1 MSASPVRLK
10 FTPVD
15 VLLLFLVIIW
25 GTNFS
30 VVKVVVAEIPPFGF
44 NTLRLITASV
54 VLLLAVRVTGA
65 PAPARSAWPRLLALG
80 FFGHCCY
87 QLSFISGL
95 VRTSVTNT
103 SLILGC
109 MPVAVLIL
117 NAASRHRERVRW
129 PQWTGIALAS
139 LGVYLVV
146 GVGASA
152 SGDTQWGDLLT
163 IAAVWCWAWYTIG
176 SRTLL
181 AQYSP
186 LQVSA
191 YTTLI
196 GTMFFV
202 PFGVTDLVNLNWG
215 GVSVWAWG
223 GLIASGVLAL
233 SVSHIIW
240 HMGVQ
245 RLGSARTS
253 IYSNLIPVAA
263 MTVATIWLSEP
274 IGWSKMAGAALV
286 VGGLLLARVERTTSA
301 GG

>member
-1 MSASPVRLK
+1 MSAAAVRLR

-15 VLLLFLVIIW
+15 VLLLLLVIIW

-30 VVKVVVAEIPPFGF
+30 VVKASLAEIPPFGF
-44 NTLRLITASV
+44 NALRLVTASV

-80 FFGHCCY
+80 LFGHCCY

-95 VRTSVTNT
+95 ARTSVTNT

-117 NAASRHRERVRW
+117 NAASRQRERVRW
-129 PQWTGIALAS
+129 PQWAGIALAS
-139 LGVYLVV
+139 VGVYLVV
-146 GVGASA
+146 GAGAGASR
-152 SGDTQWGDLLT
+152 DTLWGDLLT
-163 IAAVWCWAWYTIG
+163 MVAVWCWAWYTIG

-191 YTTLI
+191 YATLI
-196 GTMFFV
+196 GTMLFV
-202 PFGVTDLVNLNWG
+202 PFGVPDLVSLNWG
-215 GVSVWAWG
+215 GVSAWAWG
-223 GLIASGVLAL
+223 GLAASGVLAL

-240 HMGVQ
+240 YMGVQ

-253 IYSNLIPVAA
+253 IYSNLVPVAA
-263 MTVATIWLSEP
+263 MTVAATWLGEP
-274 IGWSKMAGAALV
+274 IGWPKMAGAALV
-286 VGGLLLARVERTTSA
+286 VGGLLLAHVDRATA
-301 GG
+301 GGG